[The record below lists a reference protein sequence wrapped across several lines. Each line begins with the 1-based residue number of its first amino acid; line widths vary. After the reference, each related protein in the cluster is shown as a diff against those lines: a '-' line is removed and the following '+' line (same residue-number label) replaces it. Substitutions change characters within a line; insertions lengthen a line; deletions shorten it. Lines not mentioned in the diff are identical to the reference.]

1 MSITAWTS
9 MAAVEANGVRVLILL
24 LSIITS
30 KMFFKESDISCTT
43 ERFFLGF
50 LQICLKMWTLLAK
63 PFPLFTVGPTFDN
76 DGPSTSI
83 GSTFVEGWH
92 CRSINSLL
100 SMESSNP
107 SVHSSGISPLVQ
119 NAFFPVVTVP
129 SNMIFVDSTFGKPL
143 FLKVDAL
150 DMPTCVE
157 LVVWTQYSC
166 R

>member
-24 LSIITS
+24 LSTITS

-43 ERFFLGF
+43 ERFFLSF
-50 LQICLKMWTLLAK
+50 LQIYLKRWTLLAK
-63 PFPLFTVGPTFDN
+63 PFPLFTVGPAFDN
-76 DGPSTSI
+76 DGPLTSI

-92 CRSINSLL
+92 WGSTNSLL
-100 SMESSNP
+100 SVESSIGSTN
-107 SVHSSGISPLVQ
+107 SSISPLVQ
-119 NAFFPVVTVP
+119 NAFFPVVIVP
-129 SNMIFVDSTFGKPL
+129 SNMIFVDLTFGKPL

-157 LVVWTQYSC
+157 LVVRTQYSC